1 MLDKTAVPET
11 QQTPRVAKVATHV
24 QSDMQ
29 AKMHFNQRLV
39 LMACLACS
47 VAAFAGSNY
56 VLFSRDL
63 IENRVK
69 SFSRNDTK
77 REEILKN
84 MFADAGCGEHISEPP
99 VHRVKQPDLVCVLPG
114 QTERVIIVGAHFDH
128 VDAGDGVVD
137 NWSGASLLPT
147 LYQGLR
153 TTPRQHTFIFVSFS
167 GEEKGELGSRAY
179 VSSMSDEDVQ
189 RTSAMVN
196 MDTLGLGPTEI
207 WVSHS
212 DKQLTAAVAA
222 IAHSLKL
229 PISGMNVER
238 VGSTDSE
245 QFARRGIPRITIH
258 SLTQNT
264 LHILHTPG
272 DNLSALRLDDYYDSY
287 HLMVAYLAYIDTMLD
302 KPASPETQQT
312 PK

>member
-1 MLDKTAVPET
+1 MYNPNRRGKDHLN
-11 QQTPRVAKVATHV
+11 QT
-24 QSDMQ
+24 
-29 AKMHFNQRLV
+29 LV
-39 LMACLACS
+39 LLAVLTS
-47 VAAFAGSNY
+47 SATAFAGSKY
-56 VLFSRDL
+56 VLFGRDL
-63 IENRVK
+63 IESRVK

-77 REEILKN
+77 REGILKN
-84 MFADAGCGEHISEPP
+84 MFVEAGCGEHISEPP
-99 VHRVKQPDLVCVLPG
+99 VDRVKQPDLVCILPG
-114 QTERVIIVGAHFDH
+114 QTDRVIIVGAHFDH

-153 TTPRQHTFIFVSFS
+153 TAPRQHTFIFVSFS
-167 GEEKGELGSRAY
+167 GEEKGELGSRTY
-179 VSSMSDEDVQ
+179 VNSMSNEDVDK
-189 RTSAMVN
+189 TSAMVN
-196 MDTLGLGPTEI
+196 MDTLGLGPTEV

-222 IAHSLKL
+222 IAQVLKL

-245 QFARRGIPRITIH
+245 QFSRRNIRRITIH
-258 SLTQNT
+258 SVTQNT
-264 LHILHTPG
+264 WHILHTPR

-287 HLMVAYLAYIDTMLD
+287 HLMAAYLAYIDTMLD
-302 KPASPETQQT
+302 KPSTPETQES

>member
-1 MLDKTAVPET
+1 MT
-11 QQTPRVAKVATHV
+11 QPVLLLALFLSSFPAFGATY
-24 QSDMQ
+24 
-29 AKMHFNQRLV
+29 K
-39 LMACLACS
+39 
-47 VAAFAGSNY
+47 Y
-56 VLFSRDL
+56 VLFGREL
-63 IENRVK
+63 IETRVK

-77 REEILKN
+77 REIILKN
-84 MFADAGCGEHISEPP
+84 MFTEAGCGEHISEPA
-99 VHRVKQPDLVCVLPG
+99 VDHVKQPDLVCVLPG

-128 VDAGDGVVD
+128 VDAGDGLVD

-153 TTPRQHTFIFVSFS
+153 TTPRQHTFVFVSFS

-179 VSSMSDEDVQ
+179 VNSMSNEDLK

-196 MDTLGLGPTEI
+196 MDTLGLGPTEV
-207 WVSHS
+207 WTSHS
-212 DKQLTAAVAA
+212 DRQLTVAVVAMA
-222 IAHSLKL
+222 QTLKL

-245 QFARRGIPRITIH
+245 QFARKNIPSITIH

-264 LHILHTPG
+264 LHILHSPR

-287 HLMVAYLAYIDTMLD
+287 RLLAAYLAYLDTLLD
-302 KPASPETQQT
+302 RPPATNTQQLA
-312 PK
+312 K